1 MLLQKKTIMIFILV
15 KFLQTSKY
23 LNIYIEY
30 SLQFIEKAEHLTRH
44 IFSYELIILS

>member
-1 MLLQKKTIMIFILV
+1 MIFILV

-30 SLQFIEKAEHLTRH
+30 SLQFIEKAEHLTLH